1 MRAPLRLDRFS
12 PYSPVPASVEKEDFL
27 AVFYIYAD
35 ESGKPQ
41 KDDYTSLCGYVAH
54 EAEWARFLLEWQAV
68 RMKWQIPPVHMAR
81 IMFPER
87 KDDEWLKVRKAWG
100 KDWEFKRDMMLQEL
114 AMTVRGAALV
124 AIGAVVDA
132 KHFRALA
139 DSEFKREAKDPL
151 FLALHTVVMRAI
163 EATEVIDRCSPIGLI
178 IDDDREN
185 SIECYRRLN
194 NLKDHPHLMFAKV
207 RERIRSMTFANDDYY
222 PGLQAA
228 DMLAYESRRYMV
240 SRIDNPEAEPSE
252 LLMLL
257 TTLFIH
263 QPRLYTPAI
272 LDQLEK
278 GTLKMLEDERAKE
291 KDDKQESGV

>member
-1 MRAPLRLDRFS
+1 MRSPLHLDSFS
-12 PYSPVPASVEKEDFL
+12 PYSPVPASLDKEDFL

-35 ESGKPQ
+35 ESGKFH

-54 EAEWARFLLEWQAV
+54 EAEWSRFLMEWQAV

-87 KDDEWLKVRKAWG
+87 KDDGWLKIRKAWG
-100 KDWEFKRDMMLQEL
+100 KDWEIKRDIMLNEL
-114 AMTVRGAALV
+114 AMTVRGAQLV
-124 AIGAVVDA
+124 AVGAVVDA
-132 KHFRALA
+132 KHFRGLA

-185 SIECYRRLN
+185 SIECYRKLN
-194 NLKDHPHLMFAKV
+194 NLKDHPHPMFAKV
-207 RERIRSMTFANDDYY
+207 RERIRAMTFAIDDYY

-240 SRIDNPEAEPSE
+240 SRIKNPEAEPSE

-257 TTLFIH
+257 THLFIH
-263 QPRLYTPAI
+263 QPSLYTPAI

-278 GTLKMLEDERAKE
+278 GTLKMLADDRAKSDE
-291 KDDKQESGV
+291 TKI